1 MYTEKAPGTSPQ
13 LEQFER
19 ELDDLLEAGD
29 LLKALPD
36 KNDETIQN
44 KDSYEKE
51 TRWFKKI
58 LHSTKQAY
66 VDCVSADIPGYD
78 HFVTV
83 KSVL

>member
-1 MYTEKAPGTSPQ
+1 MYTEKSPTTSPQ

-19 ELDDLLEAGD
+19 ELDDLLEAD
-29 LLKALPD
+29 ELSKTLPD
-36 KNDETIQN
+36 KNDETIYK

-66 VDCVSADIPGYD
+66 LDCVSATISGYE
-78 HFVTV
+78 HFVSHTV
-83 KSVL
+83 